1 MTPTPAEQTLESA
14 WARRWVEWWERYDD
28 LVAERNR
35 LVAIGADPD
44 SLLVP
49 DAPPAE
55 PTLDVERLARALENL
70 PPIDIKRDQTLDA
83 DDFASMLARE
93 YIRLATEDKP

>member
-49 DAPPAE
+49 DAPPG
-55 PTLDVERLARALENL
+55 LHY
-70 PPIDIKRDQTLDA
+70 
-83 DDFASMLARE
+83 RE
-93 YIRLATEDKP
+93 GIRLATEDKP